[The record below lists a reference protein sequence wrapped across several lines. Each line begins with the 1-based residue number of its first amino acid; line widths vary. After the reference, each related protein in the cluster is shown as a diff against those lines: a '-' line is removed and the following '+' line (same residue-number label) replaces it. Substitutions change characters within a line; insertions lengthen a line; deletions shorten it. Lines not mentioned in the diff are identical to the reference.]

1 MKKKNYRGFKAWF
14 LPERGANFERWLF
27 TLHRI
32 TGIILIL
39 YLSLHIFVVGSRA
52 FGKES
57 WINTMKLV
65 GSIGEGFYHNLIKTL
80 EYLLVLAVG
89 FHAIN
94 GLRLLITE
102 FGILLGKPRRP
113 EYPYVASSLKNPKVF
128 LYFLMIL
135 FFVYFLLGFQEFFLL
150 K

>member
-1 MKKKNYRGFKAWF
+1 MKKKIYKGFKAWF
-14 LPERGANFERWLF
+14 LPEKTANFERWLF
-27 TLHRI
+27 SLHRI

-39 YLSLHIFVVGSRA
+39 YLSLHVFVVGSRA

-65 GSIGEGFYHNLIKTL
+65 GSMNEGFYHNLVRIL
-80 EYLLVLAVG
+80 EYFLVLVVG

-102 FGILLGKPRRP
+102 FGVFLGRPRRP
-113 EYPYVASSLKNPKVF
+113 EYPYVATSLKGPKIF
-128 LYFLMIL
+128 LYFLMIV
-135 FFVYFLLGFQEFFLL
+135 FFVYLLLGFQEFFLL